1 MPFVRPLYEPC
12 MSLVSSLYEPCMILA
27 GDIARYAAGMQT
39 AFCRQGVAMS
49 GTAPKG
55 LAQDL
60 HAIQKT
66 SSINQTIVIMKTTL
80 QRLSDKATATVR
92 NWWLILIGGIAC
104 IAAGIS
110 AFCFPAEFY
119 LTLSV
124 LLGIV
129 MLVSGIVE
137 IALFFGSRS
146 YFVRSGFNLLG
157 GILDLV
163 LGIILCAHVG
173 ISAIILPIMLGVWLL
188 FRSIQFIDFW
198 SRMRMFDVPNS
209 TWQIVVGVLLL
220 LLSVC
225 ILFNPFRLGASMVI
239 VLAGCGLLLAG
250 LTACIT
256 AFHLRKIHTFVKK
269 NIIEDATFEEI

>member
-1 MPFVRPLYEPC
+1 
-12 MSLVSSLYEPCMILA
+12 
-27 GDIARYAAGMQT
+27 
-39 AFCRQGVAMS
+39 
-49 GTAPKG
+49 
-55 LAQDL
+55 
-60 HAIQKT
+60 
-66 SSINQTIVIMKTTL
+66 MKTTL
-80 QRLSDKATATVR
+80 QRLSEKATATVR

-104 IAAGIS
+104 ITAGIS

-129 MLVSGIVE
+129 MVVSGIVE

-269 NIIEDATFEEI
+269 NIIEDATFEEVL